1 MRLIRWAVIALLPA
15 LLFVVGAGRV
25 GAQQGTQTGG
35 VETFTLAPGATA
47 TITFT
52 AFCTEFGVD
61 FPESVEAPSALA
73 EQSIRN
79 ALAYIQSEGL
89 DDAANAEEVQYA
101 IWQLSGA
108 TDSPQGGQI
117 AADVVAAAETAL
129 EEPAEGTSLLD
140 AVTAGQVEVT
150 LDSWEALG
158 EPIQIGEVTD
168 NFYGQGTLTVTNTS
182 DEELTLYHPVGALF
196 APAAAGEQTM
206 AGYAT
211 EIEVEEAAG
220 GAAQAT
226 TTATA
231 AATATTVA
239 TTAPTTAA
247 TTAATTA
254 TATAADGTPNALPQT
269 AGESSFPW
277 WALIVAAAFAMI
289 GAGWLTARGTRS

>member
-15 LLFVVGAGRV
+15 LMLVIGAGRV
-25 GAQQGTQTGG
+25 GAQQGTPDAG
-35 VETFTLAPGATA
+35 VEAFTLAPGGTA

-61 FPESVEAPSALA
+61 FPQNIEAPSGLA
-73 EQSIRN
+73 EDNIRS

-89 DDAANAEEVQYA
+89 DDEANAEEAQYA

-108 TDSPQGGQI
+108 TGSPTGGQV
-117 AADVVAAAETAL
+117 AADIVAAAETAL

-140 AVTAGQVEVT
+140 AVEAGQVEVT
-150 LDSWEALG
+150 LDSWQPSG
-158 EPIQIGEVTD
+158 EQIQIGDITD
-168 NFYGQGTLTVTNTS
+168 NFYGEGSLTVTNTS

-196 APAAAGEQTM
+196 APATAGEQTM

-211 EIEVEEAAG
+211 EIEVAEAAG

-226 TTATA
+226 TTATS
-231 AATATTVA
+231 AATS
-239 TTAPTTAA
+239 AA

-269 AGESSFPW
+269 AGEGSFPW

-289 GAGWLTARGTRS
+289 GAGWMTARRTR